1 MTKPSSKRFISL
13 DAFRGFTIML
23 MILVNNPGSWNHVY
37 GPFRHAQWHGCTL
50 TDLVFPFFL
59 FIVGGAMAFSFAR
72 RMEASESHIPIYLKI
87 VRRTLV
93 LIVLGLFM
101 YLYPHFEFS
110 TMRIPGV
117 LQRIGLCYF
126 CASMII
132 LHTGNRGRIFWCVGL
147 LLGYWAAMVFIPF
160 PGKGSDP
167 WVLGGNL
174 AQYIDNLL
182 FKRHMWTPDFDPE
195 GLLSTVPAV
204 VHVLFGYLAGDWIRS
219 PRDTLTK
226 TNGLFI
232 AANAALVAGFLW
244 AQWMPLNKQLWTSS
258 YVLVTT
264 GIALH
269 LLSVSFWLMDVKG
282 LHRFTRPFIIFGS
295 NAILVYVLSSLTAKT
310 LIRVWQWDSEDA
322 GSVSAWSYGYDRI
335 FQPVFGNAFGSL
347 MMALVFVSFWLGM
360 MTILYR
366 KRVFIKI

>member
-1 MTKPSSKRFISL
+1 
-13 DAFRGFTIML
+13 
-23 MILVNNPGSWNHVY
+23 
-37 GPFRHAQWHGCTL
+37 
-50 TDLVFPFFL
+50 
-59 FIVGGAMAFSFAR
+59 
-72 RMEASESHIPIYLKI
+72 
-87 VRRTLV
+87 
-93 LIVLGLFM
+93 
-101 YLYPHFEFS
+101 
-110 TMRIPGV
+110 
-117 LQRIGLCYF
+117 
-126 CASMII
+126 
-132 LHTGNRGRIFWCVGL
+132 
-147 LLGYWAAMVFIPF
+147 MVFIPF

-182 FKRHMWTPDFDPE
+182 FKGHMWTPDFDPE

-219 PRDTLTK
+219 QRDTLTK

-269 LLSVSFWLMDVKG
+269 FLSVSFWLMDVKG

-310 LIRVWQWDSEDA
+310 LIRVWQWESEDA
-322 GSVSAWSYGYDRI
+322 GSVSAWSYSYDRI